1 MPEPRLIRSG
11 GAATPANIAG
21 VTSSGQPKYWARPED
36 GQWKPAGPQAAAT
49 RADQF
54 AAFETYQRRPDIESR
69 GSILAREHAYPA
81 AFMNDLHV
89 GADGQHNDLVL
100 GAVVHGPLSPA
111 DVATLDA
118 SDYTYTGYL
127 GYPRRPGTATDPDG
141 DGVAGGTNF
150 QVSLNEPVSG
160 SEQALTPAE
169 GDESEDAPLVANPD
183 GVVPGD
189 PREERDFGRADEE
202 TVARENG
209 VRLETVAPEE
219 NEER

>member
-11 GAATPANIAG
+11 QAPAPANIAG

-36 GQWKPAGPQAAAT
+36 GVWAPGPPPAAAS

-54 AAFETYQRRPDIESR
+54 AAFEQYQRRPDIESR
-69 GSILAREHAYPA
+69 GSILARENSLPA

-89 GADGQHNDLVL
+89 GPDGQHNDLVL
-100 GAVVHGPLSPA
+100 GAVVHGPNGPA

-150 QVSLNEPVSG
+150 QRNLNEPVQG

-169 GDESEDAPLVANPD
+169 GDESEDAPLVANPEGD
-183 GVVPGD
+183 VPANPVD
-189 PREERDFGRADEE
+189 EQEFGRADEE

-209 VRLETVAPEE
+209 VETVAPEE
-219 NEER
+219 N